1 MTIVDNQLVM
11 NEANKEMDEKKS
23 VGVDECPVTYTMSKI
38 GGKWK
43 PIILFLIS
51 KGANRFG
58 ILQRGI
64 DGISKQMLTKQL
76 RELEAD
82 GILERVIYAEIPPR
96 VEYFIT
102 DLGDSLMPIIASMRA
117 WGEGHMLPPSE

>member
-1 MTIVDNQLVM
+1 MS
-11 NEANKEMDEKKS
+11 EKKLNKNVS
-23 VGVDECPVTYTMSKI
+23 ETECPVTYCMKTI

-58 ILQRGI
+58 VLQRGI

-76 RELEAD
+76 RELEDD
-82 GILERVIYAEIPPR
+82 GILKRKIYAEIPPR

-102 DLGDSLMPIIASMRA
+102 KNGETLFPIVNQMKK
-117 WGEGHMLPPSE
+117 WGEAHMPQ

>member
-1 MTIVDNQLVM
+1 M
-11 NEANKEMDEKKS
+11 AEKKT
-23 VGVDECPVTYTMSKI
+23 VEVDQCPVTFCMKQI

-64 DGISKQMLTKQL
+64 EGISKQMLTNQL
-76 RELEAD
+76 RELEKA
-82 GILERVIYAEIPPR
+82 GILDRTIFPEIPPR
-96 VEYFIT
+96 VEYSIT
-102 DLGDSLMPIIASMRA
+102 EFGYTLFPIIESMRD
-117 WGEGHMLPPSE
+117 WGEAHMQESPASE